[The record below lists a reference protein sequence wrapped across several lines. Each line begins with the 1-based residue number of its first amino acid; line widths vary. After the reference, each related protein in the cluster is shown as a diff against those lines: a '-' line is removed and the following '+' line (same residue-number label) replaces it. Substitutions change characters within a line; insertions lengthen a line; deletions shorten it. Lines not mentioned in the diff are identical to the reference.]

1 MFDLYNLDST
11 NIHTEQIE
19 TIARRAWVL
28 SRCMPPRL
36 SGGRRAMEVL
46 GNKLIEVGTQLR
58 ERAYAEPE
66 AIPSPTFLITL

>member
-1 MFDLYNLDST
+1 MFDLYNLDSAK
-11 NIHTEQIE
+11 IHTEQIQ

-46 GNKLIEVGTQLR
+46 GNKLIETGTRLKEQ
-58 ERAYAEPE
+58 AYAQPE
-66 AIPSPTFLITL
+66 AAPSPTFLITL